1 MYPRSERGEL
11 RMGKRLLQQRRGR
24 GSITYRAPSH
34 RYHGVLKHRNYDDN
48 EKTGVT
54 QGKIVD
60 LISCPGHSAPLAK
73 VAYGTESIL
82 VPAPEMVKVGDAV
95 ASGSGAPVATGN
107 TLPLKNI
114 PEGTL
119 IYNLELQPG
128 DGGKLARTAGTFARV
143 VAKLGNKV
151 VVELPSKKQKEFLAD
166 CRATIG
172 VIAGSGK
179 QEKPFLKVGKK
190 WHAQKARGRMYP
202 RTSGVA
208 MNAVDHP
215 FGCGRGRHVGRP
227 KTVSRNA
234 SPGRKVGLISSRRTG
249 RKRK

>member
-1 MYPRSERGEL
+1 
-11 RMGKRLLQQRRGR
+11 MGKRLLQQRMGK
-24 GSITYRAPSH
+24 GSLTYRSPSH
-34 RYHGVLKHRNYDDN
+34 RYVGTLKHRNYDDS
-48 EKTGVT
+48 EKTGIT
-54 QGKIVD
+54 EGKIVD
-60 LISCPGHSAPLAK
+60 LVNCPGHSAPLAR
-73 VAYGTESIL
+73 VAYPKEQVL
-82 VPAPEMVKVGDAV
+82 VPAPELVKVGDEV
-95 ASGSGAPVATGN
+95 KSGAGAPVGIGN

-119 IYNLELQPG
+119 IYNIELQPG
-128 DGGKLARTAGTFARV
+128 DGGKLARTAGSFARV
-143 VAKLGNKV
+143 VTKIGNKV
-151 VVELPSKKQKEFLAD
+151 VIELPSRKQKAFLAD

-172 VIAGSGK
+172 VIAGAGAK
-179 QEKPFLKVGKK
+179 EKPFMKAGKR
-190 WHAQKARGRMYP
+190 WHAKKARGRMYP

-234 SPGRKVGLISSRRTG
+234 PVGRKVGLISSRRTG